1 MTKTIYYSCFIDGKD
16 AELDLSNEE
25 HRFILGYVKHQ
36 QPGELFIDEVYPE
49 KCTTFYW
56 SDDPNCDVVL
66 AHAEKYRKFSKDKDN
81 NKIIIQQLYDLASYI
96 LKHGTAHQIEIDLD
110 SEILHNFEE
119 NEYK

>member
-16 AELDLSNEE
+16 TELDLSNED
-25 HRFILGYVKHQ
+25 HRFILGYLNHQ

-56 SDDPNCDVVL
+56 SDDSNCDVVL

-81 NKIIIQQLYDLASYI
+81 NKIVIQQLCDLASYI
-96 LKHGTAHQIEIDLD
+96 LDHGTAHQIDIDFDRGISYNLEG
-110 SEILHNFEE
+110 SEC
-119 NEYK
+119 K